1 MQTRPPVPP
10 KPLSHV
16 WHPELTRLPPLHW
29 RRRLFRLLVRLL
41 ARFILRLLTRLEL
54 RGLEQVPSR
63 GPALIVMNHLG
74 DADTPLVLSALSRP
88 PEALGKLE
96 LIYEFPVLGRIMD
109 WYGTIWI
116 HRGRIDRRALDCALQ
131 ALVEHRILIIAP
143 EGRYSLTHGLERGGS
158 GAAFVSLHSGLP
170 LIPLVVTGTRNSD
183 VYSSL
188 RHFRRPR
195 LTLTVGPPIHLD
207 PSTDAGPRALKSA
220 TDHIMRVLA
229 AMLPPDYRGL
239 YADS

>member
-1 MQTRPPVPP
+1 MQTPQPLPP
-10 KPLSHV
+10 KPLSQV
-16 WHPELTRLPPLHW
+16 WHPELTRLPSLHGP
-29 RRRLFRLLVRLL
+29 RRLFRLLIRLL
-41 ARFILRLLTRLEL
+41 ARLIIFLLTRTNL
-54 RGLEQVPSR
+54 RGLEHIPPR

-74 DADTPLVLSALSRP
+74 DADTPLILSSLSRT

-131 ALVEHRILIIAP
+131 AVAEGRLLIIAP
-143 EGRYSLTHGLERGGS
+143 EGRYSLTDGLERGGS
-158 GAAFVSLHSGLP
+158 GAAFIALHSGLP

-183 VYSSL
+183 VFPAL
-188 RHFRRPR
+188 RHFHRPR

-207 PSTDAGPRALKSA
+207 PSAGASPRALKSA
-220 TDHIMRVLA
+220 TDQIMRTLA
-229 AMLPPDYRGL
+229 AMLPPSYRGF
-239 YADS
+239 YADQ